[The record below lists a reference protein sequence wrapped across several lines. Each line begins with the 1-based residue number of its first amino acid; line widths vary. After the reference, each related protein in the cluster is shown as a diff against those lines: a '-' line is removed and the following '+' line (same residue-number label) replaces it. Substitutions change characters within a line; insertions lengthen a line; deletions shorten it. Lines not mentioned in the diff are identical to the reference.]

1 MKRIVF
7 ILDRFDKLVNDI
19 TKRIVII
26 TLAALIGI
34 SLSAAEFTVNDASV
48 SSQIFKKSKAEIKE
62 VIFHA
67 HLHCNNCVKKIQENI
82 SFEKGVKGLEVSLE
96 KQTIAVRYDAAKT
109 SVETLKAAIEKL
121 NVPVKS
127 VEYPKGE

>member
-1 MKRIVF
+1 M
-7 ILDRFDKLVNDI
+7 
-19 TKRIVII
+19 KRIVII

-127 VEYPKGE
+127 VESPKGE

>member
-1 MKRIVF
+1 M
-7 ILDRFDKLVNDI
+7 
-19 TKRIVII
+19 KRIVII

-34 SLSAAEFTVNDASV
+34 SLSAAEFTVYDASV

>member
-1 MKRIVF
+1 M
-7 ILDRFDKLVNDI
+7 
-19 TKRIVII
+19 KRIVII

-109 SVETLKAAIEKL
+109 SVETLKAANEKL

>member
-1 MKRIVF
+1 MKRIIIIV
-7 ILDRFDKLVNDI
+7 LATLVG
-19 TKRIVII
+19 
-26 TLAALIGI
+26 L
-34 SLSAAEFTVNDASV
+34 SLSAAEMTVADVSL

-62 VIFHA
+62 VIFLA

>member
-1 MKRIVF
+1 M
-7 ILDRFDKLVNDI
+7 
-19 TKRIVII
+19 KRIVII

-34 SLSAAEFTVNDASV
+34 SLSAAEFTVNDTSV

-96 KQTIAVRYDAAKT
+96 KQTVVVKYDAAKT
-109 SVETLKAAIEKL
+109 SVETLKAAIQKL

-127 VEYPKGE
+127 VEFPKGE

>member
-1 MKRIVF
+1 M
-7 ILDRFDKLVNDI
+7 
-19 TKRIVII
+19 KRIVII

-62 VIFHA
+62 VILHA

>member
-1 MKRIVF
+1 M
-7 ILDRFDKLVNDI
+7 
-19 TKRIVII
+19 KRIVII

-82 SFEKGVKGLEVSLE
+82 SFEKGAKGLEVSLE

>member
-1 MKRIVF
+1 M
-7 ILDRFDKLVNDI
+7 
-19 TKRIVII
+19 KRIVII

-96 KQTIAVRYDAAKT
+96 KQTIAVRYDDAKT

-121 NVPVKS
+121 NVPLKS

>member
-1 MKRIVF
+1 M
-7 ILDRFDKLVNDI
+7 
-19 TKRIVII
+19 KRIVII

-82 SFEKGVKGLEVSLE
+82 SFEKGVKGLKVSLE
-96 KQTIAVRYDAAKT
+96 KQTIFVKYDAAKT
-109 SVETLKAAIEKL
+109 SVETLKAAIQKL
-121 NVPVKS
+121 NVPVES

>member
-1 MKRIVF
+1 M
-7 ILDRFDKLVNDI
+7 
-19 TKRIVII
+19 KRIVII

-127 VEYPKGE
+127 VEYP

>member
-1 MKRIVF
+1 M
-7 ILDRFDKLVNDI
+7 
-19 TKRIVII
+19 KRIVII

-82 SFEKGVKGLEVSLE
+82 SFEKGV
-96 KQTIAVRYDAAKT
+96 
-109 SVETLKAAIEKL
+109 
-121 NVPVKS
+121 
-127 VEYPKGE
+127 

>member
-1 MKRIVF
+1 M
-7 ILDRFDKLVNDI
+7 
-19 TKRIVII
+19 KRIVII

-67 HLHCNNCVKKIQENI
+67 HLHCNNCVKKVQENI

-96 KQTIAVRYDAAKT
+96 KQTIAIRYDAAKT

>member
-1 MKRIVF
+1 M
-7 ILDRFDKLVNDI
+7 
-19 TKRIVII
+19 KRIVII

-62 VIFHA
+62 VIFHT
-67 HLHCNNCVKKIQENI
+67 HLHCNNCVKKVQENI

-96 KQTIAVRYDAAKT
+96 KQTIFVKYDAAKT
-109 SVETLKAAIEKL
+109 SVETLKAAIQKL
-121 NVPVKS
+121 NVPVES

>member
-1 MKRIVF
+1 M
-7 ILDRFDKLVNDI
+7 
-19 TKRIVII
+19 KRIVII

-67 HLHCNNCVKKIQENI
+67 HLHCNNCVKKVQENI
-82 SFEKGVKGLEVSLE
+82 SFEKGVKGLEVFLE
-96 KQTIAVRYDAAKT
+96 KQTIFVKYDAAKT
-109 SVETLKAAIEKL
+109 SVETLKAAIQKL
-121 NVPVKS
+121 NVPVES

>member
-1 MKRIVF
+1 MKRIIIIV
-7 ILDRFDKLVNDI
+7 LATLVG
-19 TKRIVII
+19 
-26 TLAALIGI
+26 L
-34 SLSAAEFTVNDASV
+34 SLSAAEMTVADVSL
-48 SSQIFKKSKAEIKE
+48 SSQIFKKSKGEIKE

-67 HLHCNNCVKKIQENI
+67 HLHCNNCVKKVQENI

-121 NVPVKS
+121 NIPVKS

>member
-1 MKRIVF
+1 M
-7 ILDRFDKLVNDI
+7 
-19 TKRIVII
+19 KRIVII

-34 SLSAAEFTVNDASV
+34 SLSAAESTVNDASV

-67 HLHCNNCVKKIQENI
+67 HLHCNNCVKKVQENI

-96 KQTIAVRYDAAKT
+96 KQTIFVKYDAAKT
-109 SVETLKAAIEKL
+109 SVETLKAAIQKL
-121 NVPVKS
+121 NVPVES